1 MKINISILVVIM
13 IICFSC
19 DSPKGTSVEKT
30 TDGYNIKTIDS
41 CEYIEYDYGIFDQRV
56 YSMTHKGD
64 CKYIERFKK
73 LLSEYCK

>member
-41 CEYIEYDYGIFDQRV
+41 CEYIEYDYGI
-56 YSMTHKGD
+56 
-64 CKYIERFKK
+64 
-73 LLSEYCK
+73 